1 MLKLYAKFVLWR
13 NHYCLKHMEEKY
25 YVMWESSGKRSGLC
39 GNYQRPRYSCR
50 ACRDER
56 WEREDVRS
64 QRSRTAEK
72 ERVKRHNEVIA
83 KAISKLQ
90 EKI

>member
-25 YVMWESSGKRSGLC
+25 YVMWDK
-39 GNYQRPRYSCR
+39 YSCR

-56 WEREDVRS
+56 WKREDS
-64 QRSRTAEK
+64 EEK
-72 ERVKRHNEVIA
+72 ERVKRHNEKIA
-83 KAISKLQ
+83 KALSKLNQ